1 MGGKSTTSTQQ
12 LQIPPEVLAR
22 YNAVNARAEQAGQTP
37 FQNYS
42 LNPNAFVAPIN
53 AQQQAGIGGV
63 NAAANQAQP
72 YFGAATGQLLNA
84 QQQAMPFYGLAQNAL
99 TAGQGMANQL
109 QTAANQDY
117 LGAFQSAQP
126 YNQQATSL
134 YNAALAAAQP
144 YNQQAGANIAGAQA
158 GASPYQALATQYG
171 LAGGQAVNAGQL
183 GAQQINQYMSPY
195 LQNVVGS
202 EQQLLN
208 QQNQQAMSGQLGT
221 AIQSGAFG
229 GDRAGIAAAN
239 LAQQQQLAN
248 ANIYSNLLNQ
258 GYGQALGVAQ
268 QQQGVTL
275 SAEQAN
281 RAAQQQ
287 AAQQM
292 LGIGQQGFGQGITAA
307 QAQQG
312 LGQQVYGQAA
322 GTGQNLSALG
332 NQMYTQGMGLGQ
344 AQQGLGG
351 QYFNQGLQ
359 TSQQEQALGQGLF
372 GMGNTVSQGLQ
383 GIGTG
388 AQNAAMQGAQGQM
401 AAGTMQQQTAQAGL
415 QALYNQFMQSKSY
428 PFQIAQFLANIAEG
442 TGALSGSTQTTTQP
456 GGFFSDER
464 LKENIEPIGKTFDGQ
479 TIHKY
484 NYKGASPNETQIGLL
499 AQDVEK
505 HHPHAVGLAGGYK
518 TVNYDTATAD
528 AAHKGHFYQGGIVPS
543 SMGGHVSQEHMGESY
558 GFGGSVALPGLSS
571 ADMSALIESQQKMYM
586 PYSGSGP
593 LGAGPIGGVASHV
606 PPATLPVSHLA
617 TPEGGLR
624 RPTSPAQTVENIDK
638 FSQSAQNLN
647 KDVQHLL
654 KTYGPTSVKP
664 TDNQDAINS
673 ALDTSNANQT
683 EKDIASSASNELPDI
698 GSVSQSPERYGGGV
712 VGHYASGGMPYEED
726 PSKQG
731 IDIPEVAPGAKL
743 ATPSGGSQGGSGSS
757 VMGDVMTVAN
767 IAAMFMADGG
777 VAGAHGRHGY
787 AGDGTVTNDDS
798 QGQYS
803 GVGNHS
809 SEFAG
814 STLANIIGSAL
825 QTSPNDRT
833 QPIAD
838 SIGKHNLQML
848 DQKTALTGGQSAPV
862 AAPPAV
868 DPALSVAREAS
879 ANTPVQ
885 NQAVNLAT
893 QSAPTDPEQQ
903 NRASFERAWP
913 VVKSHEGTQYVPDG
927 AGSFAKFG
935 INSVYHPDVDVK
947 NLTEDQAKDIA
958 YNQYWKPHVPQDAS
972 QEFKNAAF
980 DTVYHVGQGAG
991 SRLIKESSGDLNNLL
1006 DLQQGYWNLKS
1017 ADQIKA
1023 DPVNGV
1029 RKWAK
1034 LMPAFTNRIESFR
1047 PENATGQESTVPA
1060 STGPTGGVVA
1070 APDLTQN
1077 DAVAPTP
1084 AGGVVAAPQNIPDTH
1099 AAVSSDTTSTGV
1111 APSPAPE
1118 RPSEN
1123 EPHKDGFFS
1132 RLLKSDYLVPG
1143 LRTLGAIGMAPTR
1156 NLGVALSAGAMEAG
1170 NALQQQKQFALDK
1183 AYKEAETGFVGANTL
1198 HVMSGIP
1205 NEAFITDPNTKAV
1218 LGVKVFDRNN
1228 NAFTVSLMEFLRNR
1242 GKYRIAPTLKPVTPP
1257 ADADATSVDSAAP
1270 ATAPA
1275 PDATGASPVAKV
1287 ASTEPIYRSIP
1298 ADLQDMITNRA
1309 EAVTTN
1315 PQMMSTQPENNPFT
1329 QAAEDAN
1336 VARNTAIT
1344 RNQLLRAFVE
1354 SDPKNS
1360 GQFAAT
1366 IKNPLLSWVR
1376 SSLTAFGVPEQY
1388 IPTNADQ
1395 LANQETITKIQNQL
1409 AMSNQA
1415 ATGGRAFREFSAAL
1429 ATIPGSMTSRNGQAK
1444 LMSSIFG
1451 NAVRDIDKDTFYN
1464 LYRDALTQ
1472 KGVPAANTAYTGR
1485 GLEQEFTTRQGGVY
1499 EKEKSIFEN
1508 MFNKTITP
1516 PGATAPVPLIS
1527 YLIANGGNV
1536 PDPVKKYISTTYNT
1550 KGYNPLEILRWFGGR

>member
-42 LNPNAFVAPIN
+42 LNPNAFVAPVN
-53 AQQQAGIGGV
+53 AQQQAGISGI

-117 LGAFQSAQP
+117 LNAFQSAQP

-144 YNQQAGANIAGAQA
+144 YTQQAGANIAGAQA

-292 LGIGQQGFGQGITAA
+292 LGIGQQRFGQGITAA

-359 TSQQEQALGQGLF
+359 TSQQEQNIGQGLF

-442 TGALSGSTQTTTQP
+442 TGALSGSTQTSTQP

-558 GFGGSVALPGLSS
+558 GFGGSVAIPGLSS
-571 ADMSALIESQQKMYM
+571 ADMSTLIESQQKMYM

-606 PPATLPVSHLA
+606 PPATLPVPHLA
-617 TPEGGLR
+617 TPEGGLKS
-624 RPTSPAQTVENIDK
+624 PTSPAQTVENIDK
-638 FSQSAQNLN
+638 FSQSAQSLN

-654 KTYGPTSVKP
+654 NTYGPTSVKP
-664 TDNQDAINS
+664 QDNQNAING
-673 ALDTSNANQT
+673 ALNIGNANQI
-683 EKDIASSASNELPDI
+683 EKDIASSASDELPDI

-743 ATPSGGSQGGSGSS
+743 ATPSGGAQGGSGSS
-757 VMGDVMTVAN
+757 TMGDIMAVAK
-767 IAAMFMADGG
+767 IAAMFMSDGG

-787 AGDGTVTNDDS
+787 AGDGTVTDDE
-798 QGQYS
+798 GP
-803 GVGNHS
+803 V
-809 SEFAG
+809 
-814 STLANIIGSAL
+814 ANIHPTILPTDLKSTISNGISRLLAPDNYKAIN
-825 QTSPNDRT
+825 PNSGPYADAPLNSG
-833 QPIAD
+833 QPKAT
-838 SIGKHNLQML
+838 KE
-848 DQKTALTGGQSAPV
+848 SAPV

-868 DPALSVAREAS
+868 DQALTVARNAS
-879 ANTPVQ
+879 ASTPIQ
-885 NQAVNLAT
+885 NQAATLAT
-893 QSAPTDPEQQ
+893 QSAPVDPEQQ
-903 NRASFERAWP
+903 SRESFERAWP
-913 VVKSHEGTQYVPDG
+913 IVKSHEGTKYVPDG

-935 INSVYHPDVDVK
+935 INSAYHPDVDVK

-991 SRLIKESSGDLNNLL
+991 SRLIKESGKDLNNLL

-1017 ADQIKA
+1017 ADQTKA
-1023 DPVNGV
+1023 DPANGLK
-1029 RKWAK
+1029 KWAR
-1034 LMPAFTNRIESFR
+1034 LMPAFTKRIESFR
-1047 PENATGQESTVPA
+1047 PKNATGQESTVPA

-1070 APDLTQN
+1070 AQQYSAENNT
-1077 DAVAPTP
+1077 VAPTP
-1084 AGGVVAAPQNIPDTH
+1084 ASGVVAAPQTTPDTP
-1099 AAVSSDTTSTGV
+1099 APISSDSRPTGV

-1198 HVMSGIP
+1198 HVMAGIP
-1205 NEAFITDPNTKAV
+1205 NESIVSDPVSGTV
-1218 LGVKVFDRNN
+1218 LGIKVFDEDNIPSI
-1228 NAFTVSLMEFLRNR
+1228 VSTIEYMRHR
-1242 GKYRIAPTLKPVTPP
+1242 DKYRIAPALKPGALKNTLPP
-1257 ADADATSVDSAAP
+1257 SPAEQTSVSQSGAV
-1270 ATAPA
+1270 APA
-1275 PDATGASPVAKV
+1275 PTAAPVARGASTA
-1287 ASTEPIYRSIP
+1287 PIYRAIP
-1298 ADLQDMITNRA
+1298 ADMRGMMDLNA
-1309 EAVTTN
+1309 EAVMTN
-1315 PQMMSTQPENNPFT
+1315 PKMMSNQTENNPFT
-1329 QAAEDAN
+1329 QATEDASA
-1336 VARNTAIT
+1336 ARNTAIT
-1344 RNQLLRAFVE
+1344 RNQLLKAFVE
-1354 SDPKNS
+1354 SDLKNS

-1376 SSLTAFGVPEQY
+1376 SSLTAFGVPEKY
-1388 IPTNADQ
+1388 IPTSADQ
-1395 LANQETITKIQNQL
+1395 LADQETITKIQTQL

-1415 ATGGRAFREFSAAL
+1415 ATGGRAFREFTAAL
-1429 ATIPGSMTSRNGQAK
+1429 TTIPGSMTSRAGQAK

-1451 NAVRDIDKDTFYN
+1451 NAVRDIDKDKFYN
-1464 LYRDALTQ
+1464 LYRNALANQ
-1472 KGVPAANTAYTGR
+1472 NGVPAANTAYSGR
-1485 GLEQEFTTRQGGVY
+1485 GLEQEFATRQGGVY
-1499 EKEKSIFEN
+1499 EKEKTIFED
-1508 MFNKTITP
+1508 MFNRTITP
-1516 PGATAPVPLIS
+1516 PGAEKPVPLIS
-1527 YLIANGGNV
+1527 YLIANGGTV
-1536 PDPVKKYISTTYNT
+1536 PDRLKEQISKKYSTSRYNAS
-1550 KGYNPLEILRWFGGR
+1550 EILRWFGGK